1 MPVQNIKIEL
11 LPPASNLA
19 VAAENSLWHELS
31 KLDIADSTRA
41 KYIKAIEHFCQFAYQ
56 SSATPETISRFLS
69 LDRYGALE
77 LVFAYRRDSID
88 RELSPSTFNLRL
100 AALKSLVDLARRLG
114 KTTIDLSDCKSL
126 AVVPYRDT
134 KGISPTEFS
143 KLLQQVDRNTVAGAR
158 DYAILRLIWDHAL
171 RRIEIH
177 RSNVA
182 DLRVRDRQLL
192 IIGKGRRVPEPIDLS
207 DGALLALSA
216 WSSCYPVTLSEGS
229 DRAVS
234 RQEDRPLF
242 VSLSRNRFGG
252 RISGKSIYDIVRG
265 YAEAAGLERVFS
277 PHRGRHSALTAL
289 LDAGASRRE
298 AQAVSR
304 HVDGRTL
311 DRYDDNRQQV
321 QKVGSARLDRLLD
334 VKQ

>member
-1 MPVQNIKIEL
+1 MQVRDFKIEL
-11 LPPASNLA
+11 LPPAPNLA
-19 VAAENSLWHELS
+19 VVAENSLWNELS
-31 KLDIADSTRA
+31 KLDVADSTRD
-41 KYIKAIEHFCQFAYQ
+41 KYVKAIEHFCQFAYQ
-56 SSATPETISRFLS
+56 SSATPEMIAKFLS

-88 RELSPSTFNLRL
+88 RQLSPSTFNLRL
-100 AALKSLVDLARRLG
+100 AALKSLVDLARKLG

-134 KGISPTEFS
+134 KGISPADFS
-143 KLLQQVDRNTVAGAR
+143 KLLQQVDRDSVGGAR

-171 RRIEIH
+171 RRIEIQ
-177 RSNVA
+177 RSNVV

-192 IIGKGRRVPEPIDLS
+192 IVGKGRRVQEPIDLS
-207 DGALLALSA
+207 DGALSALSD
-216 WSSCYPVTLSEGS
+216 WIDCYPATASDAS
-229 DRAVS
+229 DRVVS
-234 RQEDRPLF
+234 RPLF
-242 VSLSRNRFGG
+242 ISLSRNSFAK

-304 HVDGRTL
+304 HIDGRTL

-321 QKVGSARLDRLLD
+321 QKVGSARLDGLLD
-334 VKQ
+334 PLSDR